1 MTDFSTA
8 RRNMVDCQVRP
19 SDVTDIRIIDAMLAL
34 PREAFVPEEQRALTY
49 LDLDLDVSQ
58 KGPTKRYLIKPM
70 VIAKMIQAAHN
81 IKVSPAM
88 VSTVLS
94 QDRTR
99 GGKPAKR
106 GRPPK
111 AAGGRGRK
119 AGAAATGGGVSV
131 DTLVRIKQLA
141 DEMGGVDQARKALDA
156 LSQILG

>member
-1 MTDFSTA
+1 MA
-8 RRNMVDCQVRP
+8 RKRAGGP
-19 SDVTDIRIIDAMLAL
+19 SKSDLIRTTSAENPSA
-34 PREAFVPEEQRALTY
+34 
-49 LDLDLDVSQ
+49 
-58 KGPTKRYLIKPM
+58 GPTE
-70 VIAKMIQAAHN
+70 IAKMIQSAHN
-81 IKVSPAM
+81 TKVSPAM

-111 AAGGRGRK
+111 ATGAKAGRK
-119 AGAAATGGGVSV
+119 AASSAGRSGGGGGGGVSIE
-131 DTLVRIKQLA
+131 TLVRIKQLA

>member
-1 MTDFSTA
+1 MARKRAGGPSKSDLIRTASTE
-8 RRNMVDCQVRP
+8 NP
-19 SDVTDIRIIDAMLAL
+19 
-34 PREAFVPEEQRALTY
+34 EA
-49 LDLDLDVSQ
+49 
-58 KGPTKRYLIKPM
+58 GPTE
-70 VIAKMIQAAHN
+70 IAKMIQTAHN

-111 AAGGRGRK
+111 AAAAGKGRK
-119 AGAAATGGGVSV
+119 AAAAGSKAGGVSV

>member
-1 MTDFSTA
+1 MARKRAGGPSKSDLIRTTSTENPTA
-8 RRNMVDCQVRP
+8 
-19 SDVTDIRIIDAMLAL
+19 
-34 PREAFVPEEQRALTY
+34 
-49 LDLDLDVSQ
+49 
-58 KGPTKRYLIKPM
+58 GPTE
-70 VIAKMIQAAHN
+70 IAKLIQTAHN

-111 AAGGRGRK
+111 AAASKPGRK
-119 AGAAATGGGVSV
+119 AASSSGASGVSV

>member
-1 MTDFSTA
+1 MARKRAGGPSKSDLIRTA
-8 RRNMVDCQVRP
+8 SKENP
-19 SDVTDIRIIDAMLAL
+19 
-34 PREAFVPEEQRALTY
+34 EA
-49 LDLDLDVSQ
+49 
-58 KGPTKRYLIKPM
+58 GPTEVAKLI
-70 VIAKMIQAAHN
+70 QSAHN

-111 AAGGRGRK
+111 ATAGKASRK
-119 AGAAATGGGVSV
+119 AAASPARSGVSV

>member
-1 MTDFSTA
+1 MARTRAGGPSKSDLIRTASTE
-8 RRNMVDCQVRP
+8 NP
-19 SDVTDIRIIDAMLAL
+19 
-34 PREAFVPEEQRALTY
+34 EA
-49 LDLDLDVSQ
+49 
-58 KGPTKRYLIKPM
+58 GPTE
-70 VIAKMIQAAHN
+70 IAKMIQTAHN

-111 AAGGRGRK
+111 AAAAGKGRK
-119 AGAAATGGGVSV
+119 AAAAGSKAGGVSV

>member
-1 MTDFSTA
+1 MARKRAGGPSKSDLIRTTSTE
-8 RRNMVDCQVRP
+8 NP
-19 SDVTDIRIIDAMLAL
+19 SA
-34 PREAFVPEEQRALTY
+34 
-49 LDLDLDVSQ
+49 
-58 KGPTKRYLIKPM
+58 GPTE
-70 VIAKMIQAAHN
+70 IAKMIQTAHN

-111 AAGGRGRK
+111 AAGGKGRK
-119 AGAAATGGGVSV
+119 AGAAASAGSGARGVSV

>member
-1 MTDFSTA
+1 MA
-8 RRNMVDCQVRP
+8 RKRAGGP
-19 SDVTDIRIIDAMLAL
+19 SKSDLIRTTSAEN
-34 PREAFVPEEQRALTY
+34 PEA
-49 LDLDLDVSQ
+49 
-58 KGPTKRYLIKPM
+58 GPTE
-70 VIAKMIQAAHN
+70 IAKLIQSNHN
-81 IKVSPAM
+81 TKVSPAM

-111 AAGGRGRK
+111 ATGGRGGRK
-119 AGAAATGGGVSV
+119 AAAAASGNRGGGVSV

>member
-1 MTDFSTA
+1 MARKRAGETSKSDLIRSTSA
-8 RRNMVDCQVRP
+8 ENP
-19 SDVTDIRIIDAMLAL
+19 TA
-34 PREAFVPEEQRALTY
+34 
-49 LDLDLDVSQ
+49 
-58 KGPTKRYLIKPM
+58 GPTEVAR
-70 VIAKMIQAAHN
+70 MIQTAHS

-111 AAGGRGRK
+111 SESGSNGKSASASSSSASSASKLGRKPAAQAGGV
-119 AGAAATGGGVSV
+119 TIE
-131 DTLVRIKQLA
+131 TLLRIKKLA
-141 DEMGGVDQARKALDA
+141 DELGGVNEAKKALDA

>member
-1 MTDFSTA
+1 MA
-8 RRNMVDCQVRP
+8 RKRAGGP
-19 SDVTDIRIIDAMLAL
+19 SKSDLIRTTSAEN
-34 PREAFVPEEQRALTY
+34 PEA
-49 LDLDLDVSQ
+49 
-58 KGPTKRYLIKPM
+58 GPTEVAKLI
-70 VIAKMIQAAHN
+70 QTAHN

-111 AAGGRGRK
+111 ATGGRGRK
-119 AGAAATGGGVSV
+119 AAASTARSGGGVSV

>member
-1 MTDFSTA
+1 MARKRAGGTSKSDLIRSTSA
-8 RRNMVDCQVRP
+8 ENP
-19 SDVTDIRIIDAMLAL
+19 TA
-34 PREAFVPEEQRALTY
+34 
-49 LDLDLDVSQ
+49 
-58 KGPTKRYLIKPM
+58 GPTE
-70 VIAKMIQAAHN
+70 VAKIIQTAHS

-111 AAGGRGRK
+111 SESGSNGKSTSGSRSSGNKPGRK
-119 AGAAATGGGVSV
+119 PAAQAGGVSV
-131 DTLVRIKQLA
+131 ETLVRIKRLA
-141 DEMGGVDQARKALDA
+141 DEMGGVGEAKKALDA

>member
-1 MTDFSTA
+1 MA
-8 RRNMVDCQVRP
+8 RKRAGGP
-19 SDVTDIRIIDAMLAL
+19 SKSDLIRTTSKENPAA
-34 PREAFVPEEQRALTY
+34 
-49 LDLDLDVSQ
+49 
-58 KGPTKRYLIKPM
+58 GPTEVAKLI
-70 VIAKMIQAAHN
+70 QTAHN

-111 AAGGRGRK
+111 ATAAKAARK
-119 AGAAATGGGVSV
+119 ATNGSARAGVSV